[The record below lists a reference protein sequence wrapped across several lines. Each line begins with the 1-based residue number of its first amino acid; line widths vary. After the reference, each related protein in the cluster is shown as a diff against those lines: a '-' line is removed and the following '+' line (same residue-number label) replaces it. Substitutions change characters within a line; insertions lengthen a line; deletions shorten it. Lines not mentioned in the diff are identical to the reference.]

1 MAGGDT
7 TNSANQDQGK
17 GHGAG
22 RFMDGG
28 LQPWDYQVPTVGTAD
43 PWMPTPAPSRADAP
57 PELQPYTAL
66 PDPSVDQGPGG
77 GPGPGGGGGGVDPGD
92 FDPRA
97 EEYPGGL
104 SNLFGGGTLGRVG
117 SLIVGSAFPPAGI
130 ANMLTGGMAAHLG
143 PYGVVG
149 GPSAP
154 RPGSVE
160 FRNVVNAGRVADR
173 YNDGGEGYERGVD
186 ANEDFQGQA
195 MRDYERDYGG
205 GDRGDDRDSG
215 GTSGDARGGR
225 DGGTSF
231 HQGGAIT
238 DSNPNTYKDN
248 MRITAQEGEHVMSRD
263 AVGLLGRGLLNRA
276 NQAAAK

>member
-130 ANMLTGGMAAHLG
+130 ANMLTGSMAAHLG

-154 RPGSVE
+154 RPGSAE
-160 FRNVVNAGRVADR
+160 FRNVVNAGRVADI
-173 YNDGGEGYERGVD
+173 YNDPAVQRVLGGM
-186 ANEDFQGQA
+186 A
-195 MRDYERDYGG
+195 GG
-205 GDRGDDRDSG
+205 GGGGGGTRDRDPGSEHEAG
-215 GTSGDARGGR
+215 SHDDPGNDTGTRGNY
-225 DGGTSF
+225 
-231 HQGGAIT
+231 HQGGPVT
-238 DSNPNTYKDN
+238 DANPNTYKDN
-248 MRITAQEGEHVMSRD
+248 MQITAQEGEHVMSRD